1 MDSLFN
7 SFNHID
13 NIFQLCLGKK
23 QDGYQ
28 LVKSGLSNCLK
39 GVHFLTKDM
48 AEPHKKRMLP
58 LYIKLIAGRVTVL
71 LDRQMFSVTKG
82 GKHLGSSG
90 GE

>member
-1 MDSLFN
+1 MASLFN

-13 NIFQLCLGKK
+13 NIFQLCLGKI

-28 LVKSGLSNCLK
+28 LGKLGLSNCLK

-48 AEPHKKRMLP
+48 EEPHKKRMSSL
-58 LYIKLIAGRVTVL
+58 KVTAGRVTVL
-71 LDRQMFSVTKG
+71 LDRQMFPVTKG
-82 GKHLGSSG
+82 ERHLGSSG